1 MAPHATPADTDVRGA
16 PPTERPVDE
25 MVKLW
30 LEAAAYRAALQ
41 VTRTTAQPSLQA
53 FLS

>member
-1 MAPHATPADTDVRGA
+1 MAPHATPADTAV
-16 PPTERPVDE
+16 PPTEPAVDE
-25 MVKLW
+25 MVRLW